1 MDPNSQYF
9 EQAQMLVRTLPTV
22 AAYDCFALKGGTAIN
37 LFVRDLPRLS
47 VDIDL
52 VYLPHQ
58 ERSTDLSAIHDNL
71 LLMKSDLERT
81 AGFKIDTTILPE
93 TGTIIRLIAVN
104 SGKRIKIEVS
114 PVLRG
119 SVRGANMQKISAVA
133 GQLLGFAEAR
143 ILHFDDLFAGKLCA
157 ALDRQHPRDL
167 FDVRLLLDNEGINI
181 GLKDVFLVYLLSHPR
196 PISELLAPH
205 RKSLRDSFAKEFSGM
220 TRNPVTMGE
229 LEETLDELI
238 RTIRN
243 LLTDQDKHFLID
255 VKNGTEDWNSFP
267 LPHAA
272 TLPSIRWK
280 RYNISKMTPSARRG
294 AIEKLSGILW
304 P

>member
-9 EQAQMLVRTLPTV
+9 KQAQLLVRSLPTV
-22 AAYDCFALKGGTAIN
+22 ARYDCFALKGGTAIN

-71 LLMKSDLERT
+71 SLMKADLERT
-81 AGFKIDTTILPE
+81 VGFRVDATVLPE
-93 TGTIIRLIAVN
+93 TGTIIRLIAAN
-104 SGKRIKIEVS
+104 DGMRIKIEVS

-119 SVRGANMQKISAVA
+119 SVRGAITQKISSRA
-133 GQLLGFAEAR
+133 GRLLGFAEAR

-167 FDVRLLLDNEGINI
+167 FDVRLLLDNEGITI
-181 GLKDVFLVYLLSHPR
+181 GLKEVFLVYLLSHPR
-196 PISELLAPH
+196 PISELLAPN
-205 RKSLRDSFAKEFSGM
+205 RRSLRDSFVKEFSGM
-220 TRNPVTMGE
+220 TRDPVTVGE
-229 LEETLDELI
+229 LEETFDVMI
-238 RTIRN
+238 RTIHD

-255 VKNGTEDWNSFP
+255 VKTGAEDWNSFP
-267 LPHAA
+267 LPHVAR
-272 TLPSIRWK
+272 LPSVRWK

-294 AIEKLSGILW
+294 AIEKLTSVLW